1 MLLFLAFCSYVSV
14 CIPST
19 MAIMGSPPKNL
30 PPCLN
35 GGTQIVNEERYT
47 CKCPLEV
54 MDRQCKLTRV
64 TVVDGPIEMKY
75 GPFQI
80 TLNQT
85 RYFHL
90 SLQYIT
96 KDKKGDGTLL
106 VVKDSAGNPQV
117 HILLSSG
124 RPGVTLSLGTVKKT
138 MQFTTITPATNDNAW
153 HYIDL
158 FLEASAQKQL
168 VIYLLFDRCRDLT
181 VDQCELRQ
189 VVDSAPLTF
198 DIGGNVQLG
207 IAAGAAQ
214 QSLDSCVDKIIFDG
228 ELLDFYRATWQQP
241 SKRGCP
247 NAEQG
252 CVKNGQKVCGTF
264 GLCQNALS
272 DTDMLTC
279 LCRPGYAPDAT
290 KDPLPH
296 RWPCNTAAEAWTTT
310 STEYNAKFR
319 DLVPARF
326 RLSLRT
332 RNINFTV
339 FVVASWRLQLTVTN
353 GIPKLQFRDV
363 IIEMKTLNVSDG
375 NWHLY
380 EVTFTPSFLEL
391 YIDGLDKSFY
401 GAKHFGFS
409 TIPKGEADL
418 VVAKDAYEACLE
430 DAWVDFVNLWRSTE
444 HDYPLEVI
452 TNASYTRHV
461 DWSLQGRNKTCS
473 ARATQCG
480 AVSKPLLPCDPSAL
494 CVDEWRGYRCEC
506 ASGKIMNPS
515 GVCYAEQCW
524 PNPCANGTCTTT
536 NVTSPTGRN
545 FTCVCFPGWTGE
557 LCDQPYG
564 ADMAALSWWWILL
577 ILLLILLIIFLI
589 LIIFYCCRR
598 KQRMETTIQVKEA
611 TLGDEHLGVESQV
624 NDPWDSGEK
633 DFMGEIDYSMLQKDV
648 NLRKPLSTAYKPEPE
663 ANGTVFHVKARP
675 PSLEIASFSPR
686 DHGQKTSAIPPW
698 ERFEGQDN
706 PVMNLDQALEYGY
719 EGFDGKPPPE
729 FCPDE
734 PSSLVDE
741 DLEHVESVP
750 DLKYR
755 PPNAHGGRVLFAG
768 KRS

>member
-1 MLLFLAFCSYVSV
+1 MLYFLAVCSYA
-14 CIPST
+14 CFCLPST

-64 TVVDGPIEMKY
+64 TVTDGPIEMKY

-106 VVKDSAGNPQV
+106 VVKDSAGDPQI

-124 RPGVTLSLGTVKKT
+124 RPGTILSLGTVKKT
-138 MQFTTITPATNDNAW
+138 MQFTAITPATNDNAW
-153 HYIDL
+153 HYVDL

-168 VIYLLFDRCRDLT
+168 MIYLLFDRCRDLT
-181 VDQCELRQ
+181 VDQCELKQ
-189 VVDSAPLTF
+189 IVDSAPLAY
-198 DIGGNVQLG
+198 DIGGSVQLG
-207 IAAGAAQ
+207 ITAGAAQ
-214 QSLDSCVDKIIFDG
+214 QSLDSCVDKVIFDG

-247 NAEQG
+247 DAEQG

-272 DTDMLTC
+272 ETDMLTC

-332 RNINFTV
+332 RDINFTV

-363 IIEMKTLNVSDG
+363 IIEMKNLNVSDG

-380 EVTFTPSFLEL
+380 EITFTPSFLEL

-409 TIPKGEADL
+409 IIPKGEADL
-418 VVAKDAYEACLE
+418 VVAKDAYE
-430 DAWVDFVNLWRSTE
+430 V
-444 HDYPLEVI
+444 
-452 TNASYTRHV
+452 
-461 DWSLQGRNKTCS
+461 
-473 ARATQCG
+473 
-480 AVSKPLLPCDPSAL
+480 
-494 CVDEWRGYRCEC
+494 
-506 ASGKIMNPS
+506 
-515 GVCYAEQCW
+515 
-524 PNPCANGTCTTT
+524 
-536 NVTSPTGRN
+536 
-545 FTCVCFPGWTGE
+545 
-557 LCDQPYG
+557 
-564 ADMAALSWWWILL
+564 L
-577 ILLLILLIIFLI
+577 II
-589 LIIFYCCRR
+589 LIILCCCRR
-598 KQRMETTIQVKEA
+598 KKSRQTTIQVKEA
-611 TLGDEHLGVESQV
+611 TLGDEQLGVESQV
-624 NDPWDSGEK
+624 NDPWDS
-633 DFMGEIDYSMLQKDV
+633 
-648 NLRKPLSTAYKPEPE
+648 
-663 ANGTVFHVKARP
+663 VKAKP
-675 PSLEIASFSPR
+675 PSLETADFNPR

-741 DLEHVESVP
+741 DVEPVESVP
-750 DLKYR
+750 GLKYQ
-755 PPNAHGGRVLFAG
+755 PSNAYGGSVLYPG
-768 KRS
+768 RRS

>member
-1 MLLFLAFCSYVSV
+1 M
-14 CIPST
+14 
-19 MAIMGSPPKNL
+19 
-30 PPCLN
+30 
-35 GGTQIVNEERYT
+35 
-47 CKCPLEV
+47 
-54 MDRQCKLTRV
+54 
-64 TVVDGPIEMKY
+64 
-75 GPFQI
+75 
-80 TLNQT
+80 
-85 RYFHL
+85 
-90 SLQYIT
+90 
-96 KDKKGDGTLL
+96 
-106 VVKDSAGNPQV
+106 
-117 HILLSSG
+117 
-124 RPGVTLSLGTVKKT
+124 
-138 MQFTTITPATNDNAW
+138 
-153 HYIDL
+153 
-158 FLEASAQKQL
+158 
-168 VIYLLFDRCRDLT
+168 IYLLFDRCRDLT

-207 IAAGAAQ
+207 TDASAAQ

-272 DTDMLTC
+272 ETDMLTC
-279 LCRPGYAPDAT
+279 LCRPGYAPDAA

-310 STEYNAKFR
+310 STEYNAKFL

-332 RNINFTV
+332 REVNFTV

-363 IIEMKTLNVSDG
+363 IIEMKNLNVSDG

-380 EVTFTPSFLEL
+380 EVTFTP
-391 YIDGLDKSFY
+391 
-401 GAKHFGFS
+401 
-409 TIPKGEADL
+409 
-418 VVAKDAYEACLE
+418 
-430 DAWVDFVNLWRSTE
+430 R
-444 HDYPLEVI
+444 
-452 TNASYTRHV
+452 
-461 DWSLQGRNKTCS
+461 
-473 ARATQCG
+473 
-480 AVSKPLLPCDPSAL
+480 
-494 CVDEWRGYRCEC
+494 C
-506 ASGKIMNPS
+506 ASGKIMSPS

-536 NVTSPTGRN
+536 NVTQPTGRN

-557 LCDQPYG
+557 LCDQIYG
-564 ADMAALSWWWILL
+564 PDMAALSWWWILL
-577 ILLLILLIIFLI
+577 ILLLILLI
-589 LIIFYCCRR
+589 
-598 KQRMETTIQVKEA
+598 
-611 TLGDEHLGVESQV
+611 S
-624 NDPWDSGEK
+624 EK
-633 DFMGEIDYSMLQKDV
+633 DFIGQIDYSMLQKDV

-663 ANGTVFHVKARP
+663 LNGAVFHVKTKP
-675 PSLEIASFSPR
+675 PSLEVASFSPR

-741 DLEHVESVP
+741 DLELVESVP
-750 DLKYR
+750 DLKYQ
-755 PPNAHGGRVLFAG
+755 PPNAYGGRVLYAG